1 MVISFH
7 LVTPWWDKSEQMQE
21 ESAGE
26 GKWISLRIRSPAPVQ
41 EALTNFLIEQTNRGV
56 QVEGEWITAFC
67 HQGTEARDCLNRL
80 TRYYKALQ
88 QLNPGL
94 PELDVIQDDL
104 QEEEWAESWKV
115 FFKPLRIGRGVVVK
129 PTWEP
134 YQAIAGEVI
143 VEIDPGRA
151 FGTGKHPST
160 ALCIEILEH
169 LFNDILPSILDS
181 ASSVLDVGTG
191 SGILGI
197 VAARLGANRVLGL
210 DIDPDALGVAARNLE
225 RNKVGEI
232 MWVSSTPI
240 DKLEETFE
248 VVVAN
253 LTAAVITQMS
263 APLVNRVADRGW
275 LLLGGIL
282 DEQVEGV
289 VRSFQFHDFQLVQSR
304 STEEWRAI
312 LLRRY

>member
-1 MVISFH
+1 M
-7 LVTPWWDKSEQMQE
+7 
-21 ESAGE
+21 
-26 GKWISLRIRSPAPVQ
+26 
-41 EALTNFLIEQTNRGV
+41 
-56 QVEGEWITAFC
+56 
-67 HQGTEARDCLNRL
+67 
-80 TRYYKALQ
+80 
-88 QLNPGL
+88 
-94 PELDVIQDDL
+94 
-104 QEEEWAESWKV
+104 
-115 FFKPLRIGRGVVVK
+115 
-129 PTWEP
+129 
-134 YQAIAGEVI
+134 
-143 VEIDPGRA
+143 
-151 FGTGKHPST
+151 
-160 ALCIEILEH
+160 
-169 LFNDILPSILDS
+169 
-181 ASSVLDVGTG
+181 LDVGTG